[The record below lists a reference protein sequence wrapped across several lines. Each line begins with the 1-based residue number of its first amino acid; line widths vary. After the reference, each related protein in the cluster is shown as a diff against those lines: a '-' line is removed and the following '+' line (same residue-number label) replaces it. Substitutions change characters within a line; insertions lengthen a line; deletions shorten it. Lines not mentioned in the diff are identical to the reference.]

1 MTQYGQNQDKTRT
14 ETIKGFYLQFSEL
27 NGSYT
32 AGLRLQDDE
41 SVRDRATERERQS
54 ARATERVE
62 RQTEHV
68 ERQTER
74 VQRQTERV
82 ERKTERA
89 RERKKQF

>member
-54 ARATERVE
+54 ARATERV
-62 RQTEHV
+62 
-68 ERQTER
+68 
-74 VQRQTERV
+74 QRQTERI